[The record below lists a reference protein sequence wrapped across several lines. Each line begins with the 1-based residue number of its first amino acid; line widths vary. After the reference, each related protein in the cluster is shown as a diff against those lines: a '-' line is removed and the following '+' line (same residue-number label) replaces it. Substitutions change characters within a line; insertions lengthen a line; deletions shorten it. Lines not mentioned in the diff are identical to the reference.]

1 MRMHS
6 SKFKDALISRA
17 QPVTIISPI
26 VEETLRSAGIAPDR
40 ERILE
45 LFMSGHPRVAVVHGG
60 DDHPPTLGMKETIRR
75 TVRQLWANGALP
87 FEIAQDVPCEELAR
101 GTDGACL
108 LYTSPSPRDS

>member
-45 LFMSGHPRVAVVHGG
+45 LFMSGILVSQLCMAE
-60 DDHPPTLGMKETIRR
+60 TTIR
-75 TVRQLWANGALP
+75 Q
-87 FEIAQDVPCEELAR
+87 
-101 GTDGACL
+101 
-108 LYTSPSPRDS
+108 PSA